1 MFFSE
6 EDQLPVLNETGFNL
20 TTDEIEE
27 LLSIFQTGDDT
38 SSVIMS
44 PNSGSE
50 GSNRG
55 VVYSVDERKK
65 RRMLSNRESA
75 RRSRWR
81 KKRHLE
87 NMTEQV
93 KQLKVENRELKNQ
106 YSFILNQCHL
116 LWTENELLTSEYV
129 ALCARLSHL
138 CQILRANHPNY

>member
-6 EDQLPVLNETGFNL
+6 EDQLPIFETGLNL

-27 LLSIFQTGDDT
+27 LLSMFETGDDT
-38 SSVIMS
+38 SSVITS
-44 PNSGSE
+44 PNSSSE
-50 GSNRG
+50 GLNRG
-55 VVYSVDERKK
+55 VVYSVDEKKK

-87 NMTEQV
+87 NVTEQV

-106 YSFILNQCHL
+106 NSFILNKCHL
-116 LWTENELLTSEYV
+116 VWTENERLMSEYV

-138 CQILRANHPNY
+138 CQILRAKHHTY